1 MKSSIK
7 ATFLAGALA
16 AGVSALALVAIAKPA
31 PSPAVNAKPIAGA
44 AVDDFQLVAQDGVAY
59 QLKYFKTAKAIVVVS
74 QVNGDAGSRAAMK
87 AVEAMKAQY
96 PGVEFM
102 FLNSALPPKGKDNRD
117 AIADEAKA
125 QNISLPILDDSSQLT
140 GEALGVTVAGEAF
153 VVDPKTWKVAYHG
166 PVAKLSAALDA
177 VVAGA
182 PVPSAD
188 VAAKGT
194 KIAFPARG
202 AKLNVS
208 YAKDVAPILE
218 AKCVACH
225 SPNSIAP
232 WAMTSYEMVKGY
244 APMVREA
251 IKTDRM
257 PPYNADPHV
266 GQFQMDEELSTKE
279 AQTIVRWIEA
289 GAPRGEGDDP
299 LKAAVKPRADWPL
312 GKPDLVVDVPAYSV
326 PASGVVDYQTPAVNN
341 TLTEGKWLYA
351 TTFKPGDRKGVHH
364 ILAGWIPKLPE
375 GGKGNFSWDISM
387 GGYAVGNESNTAP
400 QGWATWV
407 PAGGAL
413 SFQMHY
419 TPYGKAYNDAS
430 KVAFYFQDKA
440 PERMMRQIVV
450 VDPTIEI
457 LPNAGRHHERA
468 YVKFPGDAY
477 IYGAQPH
484 AHYRGYSSKL
494 TMITPDG
501 KETLLLNMPKYD
513 FGYQREYVFKD
524 LIKVPAGSTL
534 VADYLYDNSKNN
546 PANPDPS
553 ATVHW
558 GDQSFE
564 EMLFTAIRFRW
575 ADETPAHKRDDL
587 QKGLEATQLFGAV
600 DDSMDGKLQLAELKS
615 PMLKPFRDN
624 FAMADTD
631 HDGSLSPKEF
641 QAASEYMQKMQAEHR
656 ASRNGGADEHPA
668 KAPTQDDHAGHS
680 NP

>member
-1 MKSSIK
+1 MTSSRKIGMPKAGMK
-7 ATFLAGALA
+7 ATLLAGALA
-16 AGVSALALVAIAKPA
+16 AGVSTLALVAIAKPA
-31 PSPAVNAKPIAGA
+31 PSPAVLAKQIAGA

-59 QLKYFKTAKAIVVVS
+59 QLKYYKTAKAIVVVS
-74 QVNGDAGSRAAMK
+74 QVNGDAGSRTAMK
-87 AVEAMKAQY
+87 AVEAMKAKY

-102 FLNSALPPKGKDNRD
+102 FLNSKNDRD
-117 AIADEAKA
+117 AIAAEAKA
-125 QNISLPILDDSSQLT
+125 QNISLPILADDAQLA

-153 VVDPKTWKVAYHG
+153 VVEPRTWKVAYHG
-166 PVAKLSAALDA
+166 PVAKLPAALDA
-177 VVAGA
+177 VVAGQ
-182 PVPSAD
+182 P
-188 VAAKGT
+188 VAASELAVKGT
-194 KIAFPARG
+194 KIAFPQRG
-202 AKLNVS
+202 APLKVS
-208 YAKDVAPILE
+208 YAKDIAPILE

-266 GQFQMDEELSTKE
+266 GQFQMDEELTTKE
-279 AQTIVRWIEA
+279 AQTIVHWIEA

-299 LKAAVKPRADWPL
+299 LKVAVKPRADWPL

-326 PASGVVDYQTPAVNN
+326 PASGVVDYQTPAVGNM
-341 TLTEGKWLYA
+341 LTEGKWLYA

-364 ILAGWIPKLPE
+364 ILAGWIPKMPE
-375 GGKGNFSWDISM
+375 TSKGEFSWDISM

-400 QGWATWV
+400 AGWATWV
-407 PAGGAL
+407 PAGGAM

-419 TPYGKAYNDAS
+419 TPYGKAYNDTS

-440 PERMMRQIVV
+440 PERMMRQIVI

-457 LPNAGRHHERA
+457 LPNTARHHERA
-468 YVKFPGDAY
+468 YVKFPGEAY

-513 FGYQREYVFKD
+513 FGYQREYIFKD

-546 PANPDPS
+546 RGQPRS
-553 ATVHW
+553 ERH
-558 GDQSFE
+558 
-564 EMLFTAIRFRW
+564 
-575 ADETPAHKRDDL
+575 
-587 QKGLEATQLFGAV
+587 
-600 DDSMDGKLQLAELKS
+600 
-615 PMLKPFRDN
+615 
-624 FAMADTD
+624 
-631 HDGSLSPKEF
+631 GSLGR
-641 QAASEYMQKMQAEHR
+641 AVVRGNAVHR
-656 ASRNGGADEHPA
+656 RPLPLGR
-668 KAPTQDDHAGHS
+668 
-680 NP
+680 